1 MSFTHDIGVQVDHEL
16 ALPQQAT
23 LCIADL
29 ENKLDIRAEVI
40 ETILSLLEAPP
51 FELIKMAGTI
61 DDRLEVKQARPQ
73 MCMLLTV
80 LIW

>member
-1 MSFTHDIGVQVDHEL
+1 MQVDHEL

-61 DDRLEVKQARPQ
+61 DDRLEVSADHRRE
-73 MCMLLTV
+73 CT
-80 LIW
+80 